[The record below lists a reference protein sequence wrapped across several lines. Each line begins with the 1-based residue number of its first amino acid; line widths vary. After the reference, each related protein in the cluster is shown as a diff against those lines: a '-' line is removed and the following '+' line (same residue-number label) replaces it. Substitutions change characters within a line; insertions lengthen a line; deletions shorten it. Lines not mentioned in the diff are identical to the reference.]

1 MAAKTS
7 WHSCGTKLRHC
18 HPVYWP
24 TSNFVAFLLRTVLCR
39 EKKTRFGKRG
49 FLYSAPAAS
58 NNLPLSDLSLRV
70 VTDTNPSGVLSCWPD
85 GLGLT
90 PGFYPGSNEQHRLF

>member
-7 WHSCGTKLRHC
+7 WHSCGTKLYVTVTLC
-18 HPVYWP
+18 
-24 TSNFVAFLLRTVLCR
+24 TGLLQILSHSYCELRSA

-85 GLGLT
+85 GLELT
-90 PGFYPGSNEQHRLF
+90 PAFYPGTNEQHRLF